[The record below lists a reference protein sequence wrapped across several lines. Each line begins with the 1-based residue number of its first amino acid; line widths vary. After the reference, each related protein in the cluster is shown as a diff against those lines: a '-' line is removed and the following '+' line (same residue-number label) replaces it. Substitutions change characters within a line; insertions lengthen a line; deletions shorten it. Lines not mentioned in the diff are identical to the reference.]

1 MSSDDDRKLAERR
14 ARDRERWYRRYYGNK
29 AYRERKLASKAEWQ
43 ATNPEKNVAAVQ
55 RFREKW
61 GRWPAKATV
70 GKKAKTK
77 TKLKEKVLASLAT
90 KRAKP
95 APKTK
100 VAKPVKVAKVT
111 KPVKAVKAAKP
122 AIKAKVAAKTK
133 VTRAVKVA
141 KPAKAK
147 VAKVTKTAKPA
158 RPVKAVKSKAA
169 APAKRGK
176 PVKAAKSARR
186 SQSW

>member
-122 AIKAKVAAKTK
+122 AIKAKVA
-133 VTRAVKVA
+133 RSVKVA
-141 KPAKAK
+141 KPVKAK
-147 VAKVTKTAKPA
+147 VAKVTKAAKSA

-176 PVKAAKSARR
+176 PVKAAKSTRR
-186 SQSW
+186 GQSW